1 MEYRHGLLWGRHLGR
16 QLERQLGDRWLWR
29 GVDVALHSGDCLGL
43 VAPSGAGKTLLL
55 RNLVLLDP
63 LTTGEVRLLGKTPT
77 EWGLP
82 AYRSRVIYLPQRAVA
97 FPGTV
102 QANLQRAFTANI
114 HAHRRF
120 DPVRIQSWLQQLG
133 RDADFLGLE
142 GLRLSGGEVQLL
154 ALLRA
159 LQLDPQVLLLDEPT
173 ASLDT
178 ATTRQVE
185 ALIGQWLQQPDRACI
200 LTSHDPDQI
209 DRITT
214 RQLHLKDFI

>member
-1 MEYRHGLLWGRHLGR
+1 
-16 QLERQLGDRWLWR
+16 
-29 GVDVALHSGDCLGL
+29 

-63 LTTGEVRLLGKTPT
+63 LTTGDIRLSGKTPT

-102 QANLQRAFTANI
+102 QANLQQAFTAKI

-120 DPVRIQSWLQQLG
+120 DPVRIQAWLQQLG
-133 RDADFLGLE
+133 RDADFLSLE
-142 GLRLSGGEVQLL
+142 GARLSGGEVQLL

-173 ASLDT
+173 ASLDA

-185 ALIGQWLQQPDRACI
+185 ALIGQWLQQPNRACI
-200 LTSHDPDQI
+200 LTSHDANQI
-209 DRITT
+209 NRVTT
-214 RQLHLKDFI
+214 HQLHLKEFI